1 MNQSVTALKLPV
13 PGPWQAAVLLA
24 MADLA
29 TRKGLPRSAVA
40 PTRVESSSWTTA
52 AGTVRGLEISLLAAG
67 RPHRYR
73 ADLDSGTVEAM
84 DGRG

>member
-1 MNQSVTALKLPV
+1 MSRPATTHKLPV

-29 TRKGLPRSAVA
+29 ARKGLSPSAVA
-40 PTRVESSSWTTA
+40 PTRVEASTWATD
-52 AGTVRGLEISLLAAG
+52 AGTASGLEIGLLAAG

-73 ADLDSGTVEAM
+73 ADLVAGTVEAL
-84 DGRG
+84 DNRG

>member
-1 MNQSVTALKLPV
+1 MSPSVTGLKLPV

-29 TRKGLPRSAVA
+29 ARSGLPQASLA
-40 PTRVESSSWTTA
+40 PTRVQECTWSTA
-52 AGTVRGLEISLLAAG
+52 AGMARGLEIWLLAAG

-73 ADLDSGTVEAM
+73 ADLGSGVVEAV
-84 DGRG
+84 GSQA